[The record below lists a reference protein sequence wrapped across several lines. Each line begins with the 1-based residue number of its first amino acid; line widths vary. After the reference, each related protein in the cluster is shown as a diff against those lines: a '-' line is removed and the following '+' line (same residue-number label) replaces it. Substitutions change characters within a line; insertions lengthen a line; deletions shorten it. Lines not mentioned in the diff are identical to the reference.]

1 MLRVSIHRPSVKRR
15 HGMSDASGKPGTE
28 IWHPYGWC
36 SAMYQRPEFSKDFR
50 LSAAA
55 DFSISSREGT
65 VQCLA
70 SMTGTFGR
78 TDVACEGHKVTE
90 FFIRRLF
97 EDRGATWK
105 STQRSWGQGEI
116 LLWFQCDEKAVWCLM
131 GLSREREKKKK
142 KHLTG
147 IDGCFIFSLIN
158 CPWNNRL
165 L

>member
-1 MLRVSIHRPSVKRR
+1 
-15 HGMSDASGKPGTE
+15 
-28 IWHPYGWC
+28 
-36 SAMYQRPEFSKDFR
+36 MYQRPEFSKDFR

-105 STQRSWGQGEI
+105 STQCSWGQGEI
-116 LLWFQCDEKAVWCLM
+116 FL
-131 GLSREREKKKK
+131 
-142 KHLTG
+142 
-147 IDGCFIFSLIN
+147 
-158 CPWNNRL
+158 
-165 L
+165 